1 MKLEECINYLL
12 TGAQHRV
19 FNEMK
24 KELKEYDLTPIQYGV
39 LKCIWQNN
47 MSNPK
52 EIAEFLGVENST
64 ISGIL
69 ERMEGKGLLERNIDG
84 QDRRFIQIS
93 LTDQSKALE
102 KNVNKSVEHVNKV
115 MLDGFSKEET
125 LQFKN
130 YLRRIKAV

>member
-24 KELKEYDLTPIQYGV
+24 KELKEFDLTPIQYGV
-39 LKCIWQNN
+39 LKCIWQHN

-69 ERMEGKGLLERNIDG
+69 ERMEGKGLLKRTIDG
-84 QDRRFIQIS
+84 QDRRFIHIT
-93 LTDQSKALE
+93 LTEPSKALE
-102 KNVNKSVEHVNKV
+102 KDVNKCVEHVNQV
-115 MLDGFSKEET
+115 MLADFSAEEIA
-125 LQFKN
+125 QFKN
-130 YLRRIKAV
+130 YLRRIKSV